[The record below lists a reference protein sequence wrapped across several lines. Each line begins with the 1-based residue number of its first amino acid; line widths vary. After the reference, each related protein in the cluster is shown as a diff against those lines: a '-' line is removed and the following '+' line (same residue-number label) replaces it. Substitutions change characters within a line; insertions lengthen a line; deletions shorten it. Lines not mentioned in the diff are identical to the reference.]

1 MKSLAYAI
9 ILLAFADVTT
19 FVLAQS
25 TGVAPGKKP
34 PELTGDVERT
44 GAQIHV
50 VLTNPSDK
58 RAFEGTAKVKIG
70 LSTDEDVQFP
80 VALLPNQTH
89 RFPVSISNSSGNE
102 YSLAVYNKTGNLV
115 LFKIAPLGA
124 ATVSAREPA
133 PSQPPAARK
142 GSAEL
147 RVTAKLIRNMAN
159 KDAEIATPEQ
169 DEPPQLTFD
178 IESETPIKDAIF
190 ILSARDFQR
199 REQFSMEDRAS
210 LEFKL
215 PEPLSERKLNYLITS
230 ATGQTL
236 ARGEVDLDQLASS
249 DSVSVS
255 AVTFNQLAYA
265 PGESARAVVELIGD
279 GQRSYRLEFT
289 AKDGGGNFL
298 LKDERRGSHSA
309 GKSRQEFVID
319 IPREAHGPIIVD
331 YRAFGG
337 QTGAVFDSGS
347 REITLKE
354 AEENKTGVAKRLS
367 P

>member
-9 ILLAFADVTT
+9 ILLAFTDVTT

-25 TGVAPGKKP
+25 TGVAPGKKA
-34 PELTGDVERT
+34 PEISGEVERA
-44 GAQIHV
+44 GAQIQV

-70 LSTDEDVQFP
+70 FSNDEDVQFP

-89 RFPVSISNSSGNE
+89 RFPVSLPNSSGNE
-102 YSLAVYNKTGNLV
+102 YSLAVYNQTGNLV
-115 LFKIAPLGA
+115 LFKIAPFS
-124 ATVSAREPA
+124 ATTASVREPA
-133 PSQPPAARK
+133 PAQAPRK
-142 GSAEL
+142 GAAEL
-147 RVTAKLIRNMAN
+147 IVTAKLIQNSAN

-169 DEPPQLTFD
+169 DEPPQLTFE

-199 REQFSMEDRAS
+199 REQISIDNHAS
-210 LEFKL
+210 VEFKL
-215 PEPLSERKLNYLITS
+215 PETLSERKLSYLITS
-230 ATGQTL
+230 ATGQKL
-236 ARGEVDLDQLASS
+236 ASGEVDLDQLTSL
-249 DSVSVS
+249 DSVSIS
-255 AVTFNQLAYA
+255 AVTFDRPAYA
-265 PGESARAVVELIGD
+265 PGESARAVVELLGD
-279 GQRSYRLEFT
+279 GQRGYRLEFM
-289 AKDGGGNFL
+289 AKDGGGNVL
-298 LKDERRGSHSA
+298 LKDERRGSHSS
-309 GKSRQEFVID
+309 GKSRQEFVIE
-319 IPREAHGPIIVD
+319 IPREAHGPIVVD

-354 AEENKTGVAKRLS
+354 AGENKTGVAKRLS

>member
-25 TGVAPGKKP
+25 TGVAPVKKA
-34 PELTGDVERT
+34 PEITGEVERA
-44 GAQIHV
+44 GAQIQV
-50 VLTNPSDK
+50 VLTNPSNK

-89 RFPVSISNSSGNE
+89 RFPVSLSNTSGNE
-102 YSLAVYNKTGNLV
+102 YSLAVYNQTGNLV
-115 LFKIAPLGA
+115 LFKTAPFS
-124 ATVSAREPA
+124 ATTASVREPA
-133 PSQPPAARK
+133 PTQAPAPRK
-142 GSAEL
+142 GAGEL
-147 RVTAKLIRNMAN
+147 RVTAKLIRNIAN
-159 KDAEIATPEQ
+159 TDAEIATPDQ
-169 DEPPQLTFD
+169 GEPPQLTYE
-178 IESETPIKDAIF
+178 IESETPIKDATF

-199 REQFSMEDRAS
+199 REQLSIDNRAS

-215 PEPLSERKLNYLITS
+215 PETLSERKLSYVITS
-230 ATGQTL
+230 ATGQKL
-236 ARGEVDLDQLASS
+236 ASGEVDLDQLTSS

-255 AVTFNQLAYA
+255 AVTFDQPAYA
-265 PGESARAVVELIGD
+265 PGESARAVVELLGD
-279 GQRSYRLEFT
+279 GQRGYRLELT
-289 AKDGGGNFL
+289 AKDGGGNVL

-309 GKSRQEFVID
+309 GKSRQEFVIE
-319 IPREAHGPIIVD
+319 IPREAHGPIVVD

-337 QTGAVFDSGS
+337 QTGVVFDSGS

-354 AEENKTGVAKRLS
+354 AAENKTGVAKRLA